1 MPVKKAPRKRAPRKK
16 PVVVEAEVVDD
27 LVPQPPSPVQT
38 LTDND
43 LDAEQKAEFA
53 RLLQSKFSLKDR
65 ADALVKLAQ
74 MTDTKRAPVGLR
86 AIQEINAITGVRDD
100 KANETHSMFNLP
112 ENTSVSIKIE
122 KVVK

>member
-16 PVVVEAEVVDD
+16 PVVVEAEIVDD
-27 LVPQPPSPVQT
+27 LVPQPPAPVQT
-38 LTDND
+38 MTDND

-100 KANETHSMFNLP
+100 KATDAYSMFRLP
-112 ENTSVSIKIE
+112 EDTSVSIKIE

>member
-16 PVVVEAEVVDD
+16 PVVVEAEVVEED
-27 LVPQPPSPVQT
+27 LVPAPIQAIT
-38 LTDND
+38 ATD

-100 KANETHSMFNLP
+100 KANEAHSMFKLP
-112 ENTSVSIKIE
+112 EDTSVSIKIE

>member
-1 MPVKKAPRKRAPRKK
+1 MPVKKAPRRRKK

-27 LVPQPPSPVQT
+27 IEVISPAPIEPVT
-38 LTDND
+38 ASD

-53 RLLQSKFSLKDR
+53 RLLQSKFSLKER

-74 MTDTKRAPVGLR
+74 MTDTKRAHVGLR
-86 AIQEINAITGVRDD
+86 AIQEINVITGVRDD
-100 KANETHSMFNLP
+100 KATDAHSMFRLP
-112 ENTSVSIKIE
+112 DDTTVSIKIE